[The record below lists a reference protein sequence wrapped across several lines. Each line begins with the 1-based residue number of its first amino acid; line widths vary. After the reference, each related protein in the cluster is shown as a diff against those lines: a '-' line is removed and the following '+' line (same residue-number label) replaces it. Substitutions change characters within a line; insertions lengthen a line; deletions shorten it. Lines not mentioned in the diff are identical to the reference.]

1 VWQDSPYGVTGSL
14 TWPGGRSESTNST
27 DPNDGEAECADF
39 LDALEGARVLFIM
52 CCEKTDDGRS
62 LDR

>member
-1 VWQDSPYGVTGSL
+1 L